1 MTAEGGA
8 DFERLLDEL
17 LEAHLV
23 QFHTSHNRARA
34 DAAPSMMGAERSP
47 DHYTFGYARRTIE
60 ACLGNVNRL
69 IVNFAEDQGRD
80 PAGLEAPAR
89 AKVRG
94 FLDEVFGILAR
105 EYERPPP
112 GEFGLRPSPEALTQ
126 VRAHAEA
133 MFAAAMAAAVQGRL
147 DARLVQKQGLIS
159 TLVDRLGGGRRLFL
173 ILAAVLVVLMVLRS
187 L

>member
-1 MTAEGGA
+1 MTANGG

-47 DHYTFGYARRTIE
+47 DHYTFGYARRTID
-60 ACLGNVNRL
+60 ACLGNVNKL
-69 IVNFAEDQGRD
+69 IVNIAEEQGRD
-80 PAGLEAPAR
+80 PASLEASAR

-94 FLDEVFGILAR
+94 FLDEIFGILAR

-126 VRAHAEA
+126 VRSHAEA
-133 MFAAAMAAAVQGRL
+133 MFAAAMAAAARGRL
-147 DARLVQKQGLIS
+147 DARLVRKQGPIAAM
-159 TLVDRLGGGRRLFL
+159 VDRLGGGRRLFL
-173 ILAAVLVVLMVLRS
+173 ILAVVLVVAMVVRS

>member
-1 MTAEGGA
+1 MTADGGA

-47 DHYTFGYARRTIE
+47 DHYTFGYARRTID

-69 IVNFAEDQGRD
+69 IVSIAEEQGRD
-80 PAGLEAPAR
+80 PATLEAPAR

-94 FLDEVFGILAR
+94 FLDEIFGILAR
-105 EYERPPP
+105 EYQRPPP

-126 VRAHAEA
+126 VRAHAET
-133 MFAAAMAAAVQGRL
+133 MFAAAMAAAARGRL
-147 DARLVQKQGLIS
+147 
-159 TLVDRLGGGRRLFL
+159 GGRRLIL
-173 ILAAVLVVLMVLRS
+173 ILAAALVVLMVIRS